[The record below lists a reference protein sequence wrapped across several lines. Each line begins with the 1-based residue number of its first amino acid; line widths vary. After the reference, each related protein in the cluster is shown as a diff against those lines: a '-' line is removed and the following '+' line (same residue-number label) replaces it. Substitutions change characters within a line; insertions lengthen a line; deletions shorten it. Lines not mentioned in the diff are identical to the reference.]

1 MWIDRD
7 RYREV
12 AAGGQRPMC
21 EKSMPNISREA
32 DRIGNYL
39 SVPTARKSIPSLG
52 GNNSLVRKTVNVTSP
67 AAGVSAGD
75 RDAETSAAQLPADSV
90 SGARNARN

>member
-1 MWIDRD
+1 MIV
-7 RYREV
+7 EES
-12 AAGGQRPMC
+12 GGQRPMC

-52 GNNSLVRKTVNVTSP
+52 GNNSLSFAKP
-67 AAGVSAGD
+67 
-75 RDAETSAAQLPADSV
+75 
-90 SGARNARN
+90 